1 MCFVFG
7 RVFVTLKCQLL
18 WVDWVIGDAPLVDP
32 HSLIGG
38 VFVFIQQSLASPET
52 RWQDGCRIVSWI
64 ENKLHLFLLGAIPF
78 ELLGTMLLP
87 ASKNFTKLL
96 PSAILAFSYLFSF
109 YCLSLTVGKLPL
121 SLVYSTWAGLG
132 VFIVTLLSYF
142 IYHQKISWQMVIGLF
157 LIVTGVVIVNIY
169 KTETQLTSN

>member
-1 MCFVFG
+1 MIPKNQLDERHYSFFKSECKKREASQQLDLHAQTSLYRSRRQTG
-7 RVFVTLKCQLL
+7 R
-18 WVDWVIGDAPLVDP
+18 
-32 HSLIGG
+32 
-38 VFVFIQQSLASPET
+38 
-52 RWQDGCRIVSWI
+52 QDGWRIESWR
-64 ENKLHLFLLGAIPF
+64 EMKLYLFLLAAIAF
-78 ELLGTMLLP
+78 EVLGTMLLP

-96 PSAILAFSYLFSF
+96 PSAILTFSYLFSF

-132 VFIVTLLSYF
+132 VFTVTLLSYF

-169 KTETQLTSN
+169 KSETQLTVN

>member
-1 MCFVFG
+1 M
-7 RVFVTLKCQLL
+7 
-18 WVDWVIGDAPLVDP
+18 
-32 HSLIGG
+32 
-38 VFVFIQQSLASPET
+38 
-52 RWQDGCRIVSWI
+52 
-64 ENKLHLFLLGAIPF
+64 KLYLFLLCAIAF
-78 ELLGTMLLP
+78 EVLGTMLLP

-96 PSAILAFSYLFSF
+96 PSAILTFSFLFSF

-169 KTETQLTSN
+169 KTETQLTVN